1 MICRKVAG
9 VPESLL
15 KKQKATEALAAKRA
29 AERVALK
36 KVYYIYYHTVVLYR
50 CPCLNSGNLPGC
62 ERGKLSITL
71 LILLYLAFTMEGNDD
86 QKTKGL
92 ITEANFGWPYDWS
105 IGVSE
110 LYHEHLFF
118 LLCLGRQALP
128 RRLHSFIKLTFAS
141 CL

>member
-1 MICRKVAG
+1 MVIYRKVAG

-29 AERVALK
+29 EERVALK
-36 KVYYIYYHTVVLYR
+36 KVILCHVYISLRMLAYQDTGLAREALHYLPPPLYI
-50 CPCLNSGNLPGC
+50 SH
-62 ERGKLSITL
+62 L
-71 LILLYLAFTMEGNDD
+71 LVEGNDD

-110 LYHEHLFF
+110 LYHEHRFSNAWRTSPVAF
-118 LLCLGRQALP
+118 VPDIDMAL
-128 RRLHSFIKLTFAS
+128 
-141 CL
+141 